1 MSNKILMFGDIAIK
15 KNKFYLY
22 KSPFTLR
29 GVDIEKV
36 LVSPKISFGEKNY
49 IYIIGHL
56 HNDNR
61 VKPLHIM
68 PPKTSAYI
76 KGYDEQCKWIYFS
89 IEDGELSEK
98 YNTIW
103 DKVR

>member
-22 KSPFTLR
+22 KFYLS
-29 GVDIEKV
+29 VDIEKV